1 MQKKLTE
8 TECYTPAEDTIFFA
22 NHIQN
27 EKGKYALDIGTGSGY
42 LAKVLLPNF
51 ELVVTSDINQKAL
64 KKAHLLIENC
74 ICCDSADALSV
85 KFDLVICN
93 MPYLPSDQ
101 IMDIAVDGSDDG
113 ILVPLKIIKS
123 AKNVTKKGGKLL
135 FLTSSLANYK
145 ELLRQTELMGFE
157 IGIIARKKFF
167 FEELILVEAIQK

>member
-42 LAKVLLPNF
+42 LAKVLSPNF
-51 ELVVTSDINQKAL
+51 ELVMATDINQNAL
-64 KKAHLLIENC
+64 KKARLLIENC
-74 ICCDSADALSV
+74 ICCDSAHALSA

-93 MPYLPSDQ
+93 MPYLPSDK
-101 IMDIAVDGSDDG
+101 ITDVAVDGLDG
-113 ILVPLKIIKS
+113 GLLIPLKIIKS
-123 AKNVTKKGGKLL
+123 AKNITKKGGKLL
-135 FLTSSLANYK
+135 FLTSSVANYN

-157 IGIIARKKFF
+157 TRIIARMKLF
-167 FEELILVEAIQK
+167 FEELILVQAIKK